1 MKLETQNSEVM
12 ILGQNQTPEPEE
24 IKQNPKKRKRSSSKL
39 RYRSQLDHDAEGYET
54 SDESG
59 IS

>member
-1 MKLETQNSEVM
+1 MKLETQNSAVM
-12 ILGQNQTPEPEE
+12 ILGQNQVPEPDET
-24 IKQNPKKRKRSSSKL
+24 KQNPKKRKRSSSNL
-39 RYRSQLDHDAEGYET
+39 RSQLANHVVDGYET